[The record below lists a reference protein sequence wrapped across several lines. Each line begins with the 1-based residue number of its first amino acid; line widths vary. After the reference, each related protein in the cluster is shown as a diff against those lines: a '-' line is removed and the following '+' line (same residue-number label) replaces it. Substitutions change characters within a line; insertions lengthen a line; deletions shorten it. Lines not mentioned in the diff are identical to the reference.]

1 MKLIFAISIVAL
13 SFFGT
18 ACRRSV
24 GEMILVP
31 MPQEA
36 TFTGGYFETD
46 SARFVERAGDG
57 YVACRIDPSAPEI
70 RPEGYR
76 LKVTRRGI
84 DLTALDSAGLFYGRQ
99 TLCLLA
105 TAQGI
110 PCVEIIDNPC
120 FGYRGIHL
128 DVSRHFFPVETI
140 FRLLDEMARYKLNK
154 FHFHLADNGGW
165 RIRIDAYPLLTR
177 LGAFRTESD
186 WLEWWSYGEFCVG
199 NPLSL
204 KFMDEVLTEVLELFP
219 SKYIHIGGDEAD
231 RTAWKSCPRC
241 RHLARELGGVDQVQC
256 YLVEHAEKF
265 LAEHGRTMIGW
276 DEILKNNLRSTSTV
290 ISYRGQRGG
299 IEAANRGYDVV
310 MSPGEILYFDWY
322 QADPHTQ
329 PRAMG
334 GFSPIRKMYG
344 FHPVPD
350 TPAKAADN
358 ESIIRGEFVS
368 PDSVEY
374 IYDGGKEHVIGVQ
387 GCTWTEFIETEKH
400 LEYMIF
406 PRLLAVSELAWT
418 PRERREWN
426 DFRRRINVHV
436 SLLHARGINAFP
448 LSDDVVITAQ
458 MLSEGKKARV
468 TLDTEKYPA
477 EVRYTLDGTAP
488 VPGSDLY
495 DGPFV
500 VKAGTTV
507 RAALFVAGRMEG
519 TMTELYVDARRN
531 VDNYYTYLNTPEVY
545 ASTDR

>member
-1 MKLIFAISIVAL
+1 MIMKLIFAISIVAL

-186 WLEWWSYGEFCVG
+186 WLEWWSYGDRHYVPEDTPGAYGGYYTKEEIRRIVAYAAERFIEVIPEIEFPGHSDEVFAAYPELCCSGRAYTSGEFCVG

-299 IEAANRGYDVV
+299 IEAATAVTMWSCRRARSSISTGIR
-310 MSPGEILYFDWY
+310 PILI
-322 QADPHTQ
+322 HS
-329 PRAMG
+329 RARWAVSRRFG
-334 GFSPIRKMYG
+334 RCTVFIPSPI
-344 FHPVPD
+344 PL
-350 TPAKAADN
+350 
-358 ESIIRGEFVS
+358 
-368 PDSVEY
+368 
-374 IYDGGKEHVIGVQ
+374 Q
-387 GCTWTEFIETEKH
+387 
-400 LEYMIF
+400 
-406 PRLLAVSELAWT
+406 
-418 PRERREWN
+418 RR
-426 DFRRRINVHV
+426 
-436 SLLHARGINAFP
+436 P
-448 LSDDVVITAQ
+448 
-458 MLSEGKKARV
+458 
-468 TLDTEKYPA
+468 
-477 EVRYTLDGTAP
+477 
-488 VPGSDLY
+488 
-495 DGPFV
+495 
-500 VKAGTTV
+500 
-507 RAALFVAGRMEG
+507 
-519 TMTELYVDARRN
+519 TMNR
-531 VDNYYTYLNTPEVY
+531 
-545 ASTDR
+545 

>member
-1 MKLIFAISIVAL
+1 MIMKLIFAISIVAL

-186 WLEWWSYGEFCVG
+186 WLEWWSYG
-199 NPLSL
+199 
-204 KFMDEVLTEVLELFP
+204 
-219 SKYIHIGGDEAD
+219 D
-231 RTAWKSCPRC
+231 R
-241 RHLARELGGVDQVQC
+241 H
-256 YLVEHAEKF
+256 Y
-265 LAEHGRTMIGW
+265 
-276 DEILKNNLRSTSTV
+276 
-290 ISYRGQRGG
+290 
-299 IEAANRGYDVV
+299 
-310 MSPGEILYFDWY
+310 
-322 QADPHTQ
+322 
-329 PRAMG
+329 
-334 GFSPIRKMYG
+334 
-344 FHPVPD
+344 VPED
-350 TPAKAADN
+350 TPGAYGGYYTKEEIRRIVAYAA
-358 ESIIRGEFVS
+358 ER
-368 PDSVEY
+368 
-374 IYDGGKEHVIGVQ
+374 
-387 GCTWTEFIETEKH
+387 FIEVIPEI
-400 LEYMIF
+400 EF
-406 PRLLAVSELAWT
+406 PGHTLPWRT
-418 PRERREWN
+418 P
-426 DFRRRINVHV
+426 
-436 SLLHARGINAFP
+436 
-448 LSDDVVITAQ
+448 
-458 MLSEGKKARV
+458 
-468 TLDTEKYPA
+468 
-477 EVRYTLDGTAP
+477 
-488 VPGSDLY
+488 
-495 DGPFV
+495 
-500 VKAGTTV
+500 
-507 RAALFVAGRMEG
+507 
-519 TMTELYVDARRN
+519 
-531 VDNYYTYLNTPEVY
+531 
-545 ASTDR
+545 